1 MILYFPKPKQRGYKM
16 SVCKKILLLTISA
29 VLAGCATE
37 TPYGH
42 GDVMVGKKAIFRH
55 KASPMKKLDC
65 TECHD
70 KLYTDI
76 KHHEKHNMEQI
87 ELGDSC
93 GTCHNGKRAFSV
105 TGNCNRCHRKHND
118 SSSIL

>member
-1 MILYFPKPKQRGYKM
+1 MRRW
-16 SVCKKILLLTISA
+16 KKILLLTISA
-29 VLAGCATE
+29 ALAGCASA

-42 GDVMVGKKAIFRH
+42 GDLVVGGKAIFRH
-55 KASPMKKLDC
+55 KTLNMKKLDC

-70 KLYTDI
+70 KLYTSV
-76 KHHEKHNMEQI
+76 KQHEKRSMEQL
-87 ELGDSC
+87 EAGDSC

-118 SSSIL
+118 SSTIL